1 MAQAAQRLG
10 LRHVVV
16 TSVTQFSN
24 GFGLTAKDARRPAQG
39 QITLTFANDPMRLSD
54 WTMTDARGQTTRVQI
69 TSLEPAE
76 DADPSLFDGPED
88 EKPDVRAAREDVARE
103 ICASCPVRQNCLDF
117 ANRMRARSGIWGG
130 LDYRERLAHF
140 RKLRHAEAAAA
151 ELEQAS

>member
-1 MAQAAQRLG
+1 MNAA
-10 LRHVVV
+10 V
-16 TSVTQFSN
+16 TPIRRRDRSWR
-24 GFGLTAKDARRPAQG
+24 KEARC
-39 QITLTFANDPMRLSD
+39 L
-54 WTMTDARGQTTRVQI
+54 
-69 TSLEPAE
+69 